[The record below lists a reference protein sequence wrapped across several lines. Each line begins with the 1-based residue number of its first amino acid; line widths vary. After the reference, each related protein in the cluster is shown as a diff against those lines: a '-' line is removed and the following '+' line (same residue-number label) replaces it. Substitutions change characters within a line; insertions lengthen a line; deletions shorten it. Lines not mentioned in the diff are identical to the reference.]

1 MSFLSFVILYFL
13 IGLVAIGI
21 MYICDEDNLLNIRND
36 KVLQESL
43 FLTYIF
49 WIVFFLIYLLY
60 GFVGR
65 FMRWYINLLENICIA
80 GYRII
85 LTQMK
90 MVNRWKWG
98 KLLRVK

>member
-36 KVLQESL
+36 KVFQESL

-60 GFVGR
+60 GFEVV
-65 FMRWYINLLENICIA
+65 L
-80 GYRII
+80 
-85 LTQMK
+85 
-90 MVNRWKWG
+90 
-98 KLLRVK
+98 

>member
-65 FMRWYINLLENICIA
+65 FMNWYIDLLETICI
-80 GYRII
+80 RKNN
-85 LTQMK
+85 LK
-90 MVNRWKWG
+90 K
-98 KLLRVK
+98 

>member
-65 FMRWYINLLENICIA
+65 FMRWYINLLENICI
-80 GYRII
+80 R
-85 LTQMK
+85 K
-90 MVNRWKWG
+90 K
-98 KLLRVK
+98 

>member
-65 FMRWYINLLENICIA
+65 FYEM
-80 GYRII
+80 GY
-85 LTQMK
+85 K
-90 MVNRWKWG
+90 FVG
-98 KLLRVK
+98 KYMYKKK

>member
-13 IGLVAIGI
+13 IGLIAIGI

-36 KVLQESL
+36 KVFQESL

-65 FMRWYINLLENICIA
+65 FMRWYINLLENICI
-80 GYRII
+80 RKNN
-85 LTQMK
+85 LK
-90 MVNRWKWG
+90 K
-98 KLLRVK
+98 

>member
-65 FMRWYINLLENICIA
+65 FMRWYINLLENICI
-80 GYRII
+80 RKNN
-85 LTQMK
+85 LK
-90 MVNRWKWG
+90 NRNICD
-98 KLLRVK
+98 KLLIIKI